1 MRYGVYISLLLRYNN
16 RNTIREVINMI
27 GEFTSELV
35 DELAEILNEMYENGE
50 I

>member
-1 MRYGVYISLLLRYNN
+1 
-16 RNTIREVINMI
+16 MI

>member
-1 MRYGVYISLLLRYNN
+1 
-16 RNTIREVINMI
+16 MI

-35 DELAEILNEMYENGE
+35 DELAEIINEMYENGE

>member
-1 MRYGVYISLLLRYNN
+1 
-16 RNTIREVINMI
+16 MI

-35 DELAEILNEMYENGE
+35 DELTEILNEMYENGE